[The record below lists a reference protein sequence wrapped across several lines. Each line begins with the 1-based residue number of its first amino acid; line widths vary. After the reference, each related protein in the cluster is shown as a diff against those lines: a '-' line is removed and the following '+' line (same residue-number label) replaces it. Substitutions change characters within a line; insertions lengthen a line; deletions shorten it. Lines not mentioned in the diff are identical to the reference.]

1 MLKLRDLPKSTFGK
15 LLISNLLLIFSMSL
29 IGLLSFFTSK
39 NIINTYIEKANSNT
53 LNQIKKNI
61 DILVDQV
68 ITVVSLFDHN
78 SMLADY
84 LKKNNLDSFERLKNI
99 DIVDSQI
106 NKYSFAYDWLKYETI
121 LLGVNGAIY
130 SPNGE
135 SRLNADNIHGYSW
148 YHSALQNEKKI
159 SWLSTHE
166 SFIAKTKNVFTAVKT
181 LHAPFSEHYY
191 GLLLLNIDESC
202 LYNIYKDS
210 MDNESSFIIF
220 DSSGIV
226 ISDSDRKWV
235 GKRIDL
241 QPFEKLLKG
250 PISSHQIIKIGP
262 IKYLCIY
269 QNIEKAGWTILNMVP
284 LTIISRDINILSFR
298 IFIISLVLITFS
310 IILAVIIS
318 RRISIPLIDLTHRI
332 QRYSQKSASLS
343 DKDNTIT
350 DEIAVLS
357 KEYDNIITELEETI
371 HNLIKEHDE
380 KRKTELHAL
389 QMQIKP
395 HFLYNTLNSIKCLI
409 WTGRTEFIEP
419 TINALINLLEQTISK
434 KEEFITLEAELRC
447 IQDYIYIQE
456 IRSSRTI
463 RLNIQIPKPLQGC
476 RIPKLLLQPFIENSI
491 FHGFEPKDQ
500 SQSGSVWG
508 TVSIYC
514 TSIGNDIQIEV
525 LDDGIG
531 MDQSTVQDL
540 LTDDSQIISRRF
552 SGIGVKNVLERIQL
566 YFGPQYGLRI
576 HSEPNVGTS
585 VILTLPQIWD
595 NGKTEVSQ

>member
-1 MLKLRDLPKSTFGK
+1 MLKLHDLPKSTFGK

-53 LNQIKKNI
+53 LNQVKKNI
-61 DILVDQV
+61 DMLVDQV

-78 SMLADY
+78 NMLADY
-84 LKKNNLDSFERLKNI
+84 LKKNNYDSFERLKNI

-121 LLGVNGAIY
+121 LLGVNGTVY
-130 SPNGE
+130 SPDGE
-135 SRLNADNIHGYSW
+135 SSLNTDTIQRYSW

-159 SWLSTHE
+159 SWQSTHE
-166 SFIAKTKNVFTAVKT
+166 SFIDKTKNVFTAVKT

-191 GLLLLNIDESC
+191 GLLLLSIDESC

-220 DSSGIV
+220 DSSGNV
-226 ISDSDRKWV
+226 ISDSDRKLV

-250 PISSHQIIKIGP
+250 PINSHQIIKIGH

-269 QNIEKAGWTILNMVP
+269 QNIEKTNWTILNTVP

-318 RRISIPLIDLTHRI
+318 RKIAIPLINLTHRI
-332 QRYSQKSASLS
+332 QSYSQKSASLA
-343 DKDNTIT
+343 DNTIT

-419 TINALINLLEQTISK
+419 TINALINLLEQTISQ

-447 IQDYIYIQE
+447 IKDYIYIQE

-463 RLNIQIPKPLQGC
+463 RLNIQISKPLQDC

-500 SQSGSVWG
+500 SHSGSVWG
-508 TVSIYC
+508 TISIYC

-531 MDQSTVQDL
+531 MDQSTVEDL

-585 VILTLPQIWD
+585 VIITLPQIWD
-595 NGKTEVSQ
+595 NGKTEVSP

>member
-1 MLKLRDLPKSTFGK
+1 MLKLLDLPKSTFGK

-53 LNQIKKNI
+53 LNQVKKNI

-121 LLGVNGAIY
+121 LLGVNGTVY

-135 SRLNADNIHGYSW
+135 SHLNADNIQRYSW

-166 SFIAKTKNVFTAVKT
+166 SFIDKTKKGFTAVKT

-191 GLLLLNIDESC
+191 GLLLLSIDESC
-202 LYNIYKDS
+202 LYNIYRDS
-210 MDNESSFIIF
+210 MDNESSFTIF
-220 DSSGIV
+220 DSSGNV
-226 ISDSDRKWV
+226 ISDSNRNLV
-235 GKRIDL
+235 GTRIDL

-250 PISSHQIIKIGP
+250 PLGSHQIIKIGP

-269 QNIEKAGWTILNMVP
+269 QNIEKTGWTILNMVP
-284 LTIISRDINILSFR
+284 LTIISRDINLLSFR

-310 IILAVIIS
+310 IVLAVIIS
-318 RRISIPLIDLTHRI
+318 RKISIPLINLTHRI
-332 QRYSQKSASLS
+332 QSYSRKGTSLS
-343 DKDNTIT
+343 DNTFT
-350 DEIAVLS
+350 DEIAVLNT
-357 KEYDNIITELEETI
+357 EYDNIITELEETI

-419 TINALINLLEQTISK
+419 TINALINLLEQTISQ
-434 KEEFITLEAELRC
+434 KEEFITLKAELRC
-447 IQDYIYIQE
+447 IKDYIYIQE

-531 MDQSTVQDL
+531 MDQSTVEDL

-585 VILTLPQIWD
+585 VIITLPQIWD
-595 NGKTEVSQ
+595 NGKTEVSP

>member
-1 MLKLRDLPKSTFGK
+1 MHKKLFEIPKSIFGK

-53 LNQIKKNI
+53 LSQVKKNV

-68 ITVVSLFDHN
+68 ITVVSLFDRN
-78 SMLADY
+78 NMLADY
-84 LKKNNLDSFERLKNI
+84 LNRNNYDSFECLKNI

-121 LLGVNGAIY
+121 LLGANGTLY
-130 SPNGE
+130 SPDGE
-135 SRLNADNIHGYSW
+135 SNLNVNNIQQYVW
-148 YHSALQNEKKI
+148 YHRALQNEKKI

-166 SFIAKTKNVFTAVKT
+166 SFIDKTKKVFTAVKT
-181 LHAPFSEHYY
+181 LHAPFSEHCY
-191 GLLLLNIDESC
+191 GLLLLSIDESC

-210 MDNESSFIIF
+210 MENESSFIIF
-220 DSSGIV
+220 DSSGNI
-226 ISDSDRKWV
+226 ISDSTRKLV
-235 GKRIDL
+235 GTQIHL
-241 QPFEKLLKG
+241 QPFRKLLSG
-250 PISSHQIIKIGP
+250 PTDSHQIIKIGH
-262 IKYLCIY
+262 IKFLCIY
-269 QNIEKAGWTILNMVP
+269 QKFEKVNWTILNMVP
-284 LTIISRDINILSFR
+284 LTTISRDINVLSIK

-318 RRISIPLIDLTHRI
+318 RKIAIPLINLTHRI
-332 QRYSQKSASLS
+332 QSYSQKGTSLS
-343 DKDNTIT
+343 DKTIT
-350 DEIAVLS
+350 DEIAVLN
-357 KEYDNIITELEETI
+357 KEYNNIITELEETI
-371 HNLIKEHDE
+371 HNLITEHEE

-409 WTGRTEFIEP
+409 WTGKTELIEP
-419 TINALINLLEQTISK
+419 TINALINLLEQTISQ
-434 KEEFITLEAELRC
+434 KEELITLKEELRC
-447 IQDYIYIQE
+447 VKDYIYIQE

-463 RLNIQIPKPLQGC
+463 RLNIQIPKPLQDC

-508 TVSIYC
+508 TISIYC

-531 MDQSTVQDL
+531 MDQSTVDDL

-552 SGIGVKNVLERIQL
+552 SGIGVKNVLERIRL
-566 YFGPQYGLRI
+566 YFGPQYGLKI
-576 HSEPNVGTS
+576 HSESNVGTS
-585 VILTLPQIWD
+585 LIITLPIIQD
-595 NGKTEVSQ
+595 NGKTEVS